1 VTRYSY
7 SSRAV
12 FIVLSIRLDFEEN
25 TFKECGVCNIN
36 QAFDLINLISSGQFN
51 LISSGQF

>member
-1 VTRYSY
+1 MTRYSY

-12 FIVLSIRLDFEEN
+12 FIVLSSRLDFEEIHSKN
-25 TFKECGVCNIN
+25 VGLCNIN

>member
-1 VTRYSY
+1 
-7 SSRAV
+7 
-12 FIVLSIRLDFEEN
+12 LSIRLDLEEK

-51 LISSGQF
+51 LISSGQFNLISSGQF